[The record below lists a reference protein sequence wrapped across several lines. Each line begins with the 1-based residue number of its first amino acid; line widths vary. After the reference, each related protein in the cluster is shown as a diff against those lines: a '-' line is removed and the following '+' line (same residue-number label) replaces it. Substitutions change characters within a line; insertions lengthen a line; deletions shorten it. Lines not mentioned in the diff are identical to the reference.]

1 MRVLVAYIDWLLR
14 KGVRMLG
21 NYPEFARPAVKA
33 VNDKFKVVLEQSEK
47 LFKTRTTS
55 E

>member
-1 MRVLVAYIDWLLR
+1 
-14 KGVRMLG
+14 MLG